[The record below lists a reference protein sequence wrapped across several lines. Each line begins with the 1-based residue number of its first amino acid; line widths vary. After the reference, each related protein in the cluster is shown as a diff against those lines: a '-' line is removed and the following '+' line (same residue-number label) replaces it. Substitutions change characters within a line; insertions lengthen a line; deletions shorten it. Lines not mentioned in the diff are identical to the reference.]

1 MTEALEINRT
11 KSWIEKFIIG
21 MNICPFAENPFKA
34 SLIRYVL
41 CSETDLIEVLT
52 FIEKEIV
59 IIDRSPSQEV
69 ETSLIILPFV
79 NLSFEKFIDFN
90 NVVEDLLSYMGLTD
104 IFQSVV
110 FHPLFRYEGSGEN
123 DPSNYTNRSPY
134 PMLHILRQKSIEA
147 VADEEA
153 GRRISEANY
162 KKLQTFT
169 SDELSIIIKSMHD

>member
-1 MTEALEINRT
+1 MTEALEVNRT

-21 MNICPFAENPFKA
+21 MNICPFAESPFKA

-41 CSETDLIEVLT
+41 CSETDLIEVLS

-59 IIDRSPSQEV
+59 IIDRSTSDEI

-79 NLSFEKFIDFN
+79 NLSFEKFIEFN
-90 NVVEDLLSYMGLTD
+90 NVVEDLLAYMGLID
-104 IFQSVV
+104 KFQSVA
-110 FHPLFRYEGSGEN
+110 FHPLFRYEGSEEN

-153 GRRISEANY
+153 GRQISEANH
-162 KKLQTFT
+162 KKLQDF
-169 SDELSIIIKSMHD
+169 SMDELSRIIKSMDD